1 MNVGFIGVG
10 YMGYGIAKNLLKN
23 NFNLFVIGNKNKKPI
38 DKIVSEGAIEVQT
51 YEELCANKMEALF
64 ICVTNTSVAKIIA
77 ERIAIILNKEA
88 IVIDITT
95 HTQNGS
101 IEMDKIFLANKIN
114 YIECPVMGGPLQ
126 SEEGILGGIV
136 GGTKEN
142 VKKGEKFLKI
152 FCKEFSHFGPIGHG
166 SKAKL
171 LSNFLSIG
179 TSTFVIEM
187 VKCAEILNINL
198 EKLFTVSKL
207 GSGNSAALNRIFDKA
222 LKNDYTGIRFSTSN
236 THKDLTAIHDMLKN
250 IPNAEK
256 LASVTKQI
264 YKEAINKGHG
274 NLFIS
279 ELIKK

>member
-1 MNVGFIGVG
+1 
-10 YMGYGIAKNLLKN
+10 MGLGNSEKMRLKN

-95 HTQNGS
+95 HNQNGS

-136 GGTKEN
+136 GASGRPV